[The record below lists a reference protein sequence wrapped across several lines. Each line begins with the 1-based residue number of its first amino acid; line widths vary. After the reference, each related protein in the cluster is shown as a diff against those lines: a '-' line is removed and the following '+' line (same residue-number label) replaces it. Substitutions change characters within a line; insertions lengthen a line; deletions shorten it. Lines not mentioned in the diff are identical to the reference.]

1 MGNSKRQIPKV
12 TFRNDSL
19 EADMLFK
26 SVDTNGNN
34 AITNEEAIVYLETN
48 GKFKRSTTFSI
59 HNELRKM
66 DINIDGKISP
76 NEFDDSL
83 LNE

>member
-1 MGNSKRQIPKV
+1 MGRKYRHV
-12 TFRNDSL
+12 SL

-26 SVDTNGNN
+26 SIDVNGNN
-34 AITNEEAIVYLETN
+34 AITNEEAANYLETSL
-48 GKFKRSTTFSI
+48 KIKRSATFSI

-66 DINIDGKISP
+66 DINNDGIISP

-83 LNE
+83 